1 MLIKSSYSL
10 TKRSPFPL
18 YFSHVSGEGD
28 EETDLNT
35 VVFSM
40 KVTGGEP
47 TSAGL
52 IEGDEDVMLG
62 GNEPG
67 PYTSVYSSSIEWT
80 PEGSQEERFKV
91 PAKPVHDDILVAKLA
106 KDQCIELEAH
116 AVKGIG
122 KDHAK
127 FSPVSTAS
135 YRLLPKITLSA
146 EKPFE
151 GDEADAL
158 VAKCPLNVFDIEDIR
173 GPSSSKGTCLVYSL
187 YALFV
192 PSIFVCVFSIWR

>member
-1 MLIKSSYSL
+1 
-10 TKRSPFPL
+10 
-18 YFSHVSGEGD
+18 
-28 EETDLNT
+28 
-35 VVFSM
+35 M

-47 TSAGL
+47 SSSGL

-151 GDEADAL
+151 GDEADEL

-173 GPSSSKGTCLVYSL
+173 GPSSKGTLTQVF
-187 YALFV
+187 LFV
-192 PSIFVCVFSIWR
+192 RVCVIFGDDGFSRILTVTN

>member
-1 MLIKSSYSL
+1 
-10 TKRSPFPL
+10 
-18 YFSHVSGEGD
+18 
-28 EETDLNT
+28 
-35 VVFSM
+35 M

-47 TSAGL
+47 SSSGL

-67 PYTSVYSSSIEWT
+67 PYTSVYSSSLVWN
-80 PEGSQEERFKV
+80 PEGSQDERFKV
-91 PAKPVHDDILVAKLA
+91 RAKPVHDDILVAKLA

-127 FSPVSTAS
+127 FSPVATAS
-135 YRLLPKITLSA
+135 YRLLPRITLST

-151 GDEADAL
+151 RDEADAL

-173 GPSSSKGTCLVYSL
+173 GSSSKGL
-187 YALFV
+187 
-192 PSIFVCVFSIWR
+192 

>member
-158 VAKCPLNVFDIEDIR
+158 VASINGL
-173 GPSSSKGTCLVYSL
+173 SSGES
-187 YALFV
+187 YAMTLSA
-192 PSIFVCVFSIWR
+192 SIDGITS